1 MSHRSDEVES
11 MFTRR
16 GLLAGSAAALL
27 SGTIDSRAQE
37 TAKISRVKVIDVHAH
52 WYPPEWVA
60 LLEREG
66 DANGAKMDAPA
77 IKR

>member
-1 MSHRSDEVES
+1 

-60 LLEREG
+60 LL
-66 DANGAKMDAPA
+66 GARGRRQRRQDGP
-77 IKR
+77 

>member
-1 MSHRSDEVES
+1 

-66 DANGAKMDAPA
+66 DANGAKIGRNQRGNVTIQIPENC
-77 IKR
+77 